1 MEDEITE
8 YLSTKY
14 KFRRT
19 LLNGGILAKA
29 LHNGAKPCNAKCY
42 KASLNPN
49 VPFIEEAGIPERLD
63 TRQASHLEAAL
74 PPLMTRI
81 SPGSLT

>member
-1 MEDEITE
+1 MQYSGNIDTVPEPVCRFSESFSTMPEILQKKQG
-8 YLSTKY
+8 Y
-14 KFRRT
+14 
-19 LLNGGILAKA
+19 N
-29 LHNGAKPCNAKCY
+29 
-42 KASLNPN
+42 ASLKPN

-63 TRQASHLEAAL
+63 TLQASHLEAAL

>member
-1 MEDEITE
+1 MQYSGNIDMIPNRHAVQREARGTMPE
-8 YLSTKY
+8 
-14 KFRRT
+14 
-19 LLNGGILAKA
+19 A
-29 LHNGAKPCNAKCY
+29 LPKNRDYN
-42 KASLNPN
+42 ASLNPN

-63 TRQASHLEAAL
+63 TLQASHLEAAL

>member
-1 MEDEITE
+1 MSAALCSTAEILIRFLKRYAVSSE
-8 YLSTKY
+8 SLSAMPE
-14 KFRRT
+14 
-19 LLNGGILAKA
+19 ILQKKQGY
-29 LHNGAKPCNAKCY
+29 N
-42 KASLNPN
+42 ASLNPN

-63 TRQASHLEAAL
+63 TLQASHLEAAL